1 MRRNDGLW
9 TDLPVWADGVYR
21 VEISDGEGASRERRV
36 PLFAQVDPTTGKV
49 ALYVE
54 REHLRRLTEQ

>member
-1 MRRNDGLW
+1 
-9 TDLPVWADGVYR
+9 VWADGVYR
-21 VEISDGEGASRERRV
+21 VEISDGEGASRKRRV

-54 REHLRRLTEQ
+54 REHLKRLTENS